1 MTGLHSTGLVPAVL
15 LLANAFLPVTT
26 AQTATLDIPTG
37 LPASCTPL
45 ATLLSDYPPP
55 KDGQIVDKALNNGLD
70 VAISQT
76 TTEFDDI
83 TAFCGYI
90 ISTQIPS
97 ATPSVTSA
105 LSSYISAAG
114 IWLEEHGL
122 EQAESLLDGDCDP
135 VVQLG
140 DYDAQADLDFVVGF
154 GQCYEALGWDKRT
167 SGSGATTTTTNA
179 SSIPTVS
186 ATVTSTS
193 TSISATTASQSESAH
208 ATASPTGQT
217 DDKGAPP
224 NAGSRRVADAPWLL
238 GAIVC
243 VMLLLS

>member
-26 AQTATLDIPTG
+26 AQTATLDIPRG

-55 KDGQIVDKALNNGLD
+55 KDGQVVDKALNNGID
-70 VAISQT
+70 VAFSQT
-76 TTEFDDI
+76 ATEFDDI
-83 TAFCGYI
+83 TAFCDFV
-90 ISTQIPS
+90 ISTQIPK
-97 ATPSVTSA
+97 ATPSATSA

-114 IWLEEHGL
+114 IWLEEHGV
-122 EQAESLLDGDCDP
+122 EQARSLLDGDCDP
-135 VVQLG
+135 VVQPG
-140 DYDAQADLDFVVGF
+140 DYDAQADLDFVIGF
-154 GQCYEALGWDKRT
+154 GQCYEALGWDKRA
-167 SGSGATTTTTNA
+167 SGSGATITNA
-179 SSIPTVS
+179 SSIPTVT

-193 TSISATTASQSESAH
+193 TSISAMTASESGSTH
-208 ATASPTGQT
+208 ATASPTSQT
-217 DDKGAPP
+217 ADKGASP

-243 VMLLLS
+243 VILLLS

>member
-1 MTGLHSTGLVPAVL
+1 MAGLHFTGLVPTVL

-55 KDGQIVDKALNNGLD
+55 KDGQILDKALNNGLD
-70 VAISQT
+70 VAFSQT
-76 TTEFDDI
+76 TTEWDDL
-83 TAFCGYI
+83 TAFCGFI

-105 LSSYISAAG
+105 MSSYISAAG

-122 EQAESLLDGDCDP
+122 EQAESLLDGDCDA

-154 GQCYEALGWDKRT
+154 GQCYEALGWGKRA
-167 SGSGATTTTTNA
+167 SGAGATTTTHA

-193 TSISATTASQSESAH
+193 VSATTASQSDSAN

-217 DDKGAPP
+217 GDKGAPP
-224 NAGSRRVADAPWLL
+224 NAGSRRMVDASWLL
-238 GAIVC
+238 GATVC